1 MVGPMQIIFSEI
13 WSMNLKAG
21 LSVKKALLCFKV
33 LVLLKFKMQK
43 ELINQQMQLSKWI
56 NGHSD
61 VVK

>member
-1 MVGPMQIIFSEI
+1 MVKPMQIIFSKI

-33 LVLLKFKMQK
+33 LVLLKFVYSRQRQNKFITK
-43 ELINQQMQLSKWI
+43 KSID
-56 NGHSD
+56 GHSD

>member
-43 ELINQQMQLSKWI
+43 QLNQHKNEKIIKWPFRC
-56 NGHSD
+56 S
-61 VVK
+61 